1 MNKSIVEITNILT
14 VENYLNN
21 IKGVIFD
28 LDDTVY
34 SEREYVWSGFQE
46 IAKHFPDVS
55 NLAEKLWSVFL
66 NGDKA
71 IDKVFDAEG
80 LAQYKSDALKI
91 YRFHTPNIH
100 LYPGV
105 AEMLQR
111 IMQSGRQIGIITDGR
126 PEGQRAKLFSLNLN
140 IQNVI
145 ITDELGGPEFRKPNP
160 IAFKLMKEKMQLQ
173 YKEMI
178 YIGDNLQKDFIAPSS
193 LGMRNIYF
201 NNPSGLYRISNL

>member
-1 MNKSIVEITNILT
+1 MIKIHSILDTEKYISQ
-14 VENYLNN
+14 
-21 IKGVIFD
+21 IKGVVFD
-28 LDDTVY
+28 LDDTLY
-34 SEREYVWSGFQE
+34 SEKEYVWSGFQE

-55 NLAEKLWSVFL
+55 NLAEKLWAVFL

-80 LAQYKSDALKI
+80 LAQYKTDALKI

-126 PEGQRAKLFSLNLN
+126 PEGQRAKLSALKLDFQH
-140 IQNVI
+140 IV
-145 ITDELGGPEFRKPNP
+145 ITDELGGPTYRKPNKL
-160 IAFKLMKEKMQLQ
+160 AFILMKEQMRITYEQMV
-173 YKEMI
+173 YV
-178 YIGDNLQKDFIAPSS
+178 GDNIHKDFIAPDS
-193 LGMRNIYF
+193 LGINSIYF
-201 NNPSGLYRISNL
+201 SNPNGLYYMR